1 MKALVLRKPLSPLVL
16 EDCPMPGPERG
27 QAVVKLKAA
36 ALNRRDFWI
45 VQDRY
50 PNMTVPIIPG
60 SDGAGVV
67 VKVGAGVD
75 GSWLEKE
82 VIINPGINWGD
93 ESTAQSDSFEIL
105 GMPRNGTLSEMVVV
119 PAEQLH
125 PKPAHLNWHEA
136 AALPLAGL
144 TAYRALFSR
153 AKLREGESVLV
164 SGVGGGVA
172 TFALL
177 FAVAVGARVW
187 VTSSSQAK
195 IDRAGELG
203 AEGGFLY
210 TKESWPDEAAKQ
222 AVRPSLIVDSAGGP
236 GFARL
241 IDAVRPGG
249 RIVNYGA
256 TAGAPEELNL
266 RKVFWKQLHLIGS
279 TMGSPRDFEQ
289 MLDFVTKHEIKPVV
303 DRVIPLQDGND
314 AFDCLAESSQFGK
327 VVIEMV

>member
-16 EDCPMPGPERG
+16 EERPMPAPERG
-27 QAVVKLKAA
+27 QAVVNVKAA

-67 VKVGAGVD
+67 VKIGAGVD
-75 GSWLEKE
+75 ASWLEKE
-82 VIINPGINWGD
+82 VVINPGINWGD
-93 ESTAQSDSFEIL
+93 DASAQSDAFEIL
-105 GMPRNGTLSEMVVV
+105 GMPRNGTLCEAIVV

-125 PKPAHLNWHEA
+125 PKPAHLSWEEA

-144 TAYRALFSR
+144 TAYRALFSQAR
-153 AKLREGESVLV
+153 LRESDTVLV

-177 FAVAVGARVW
+177 FAVAAGATVW

-195 IDRAGELG
+195 IDRAVESG

-210 TKESWPDEAAKQ
+210 TNDSWPDEAAKQ
-222 AVRPSLIVDSAGGP
+222 GVRPSLIIDSAGGP
-236 GFARL
+236 GFMRL

-266 RKVFWKQLHLIGS
+266 RKVFWKQMKLIGS
-279 TMGSPRDFEQ
+279 TMGSPKEFEE
-289 MLDFVTKHEIKPVV
+289 MLAFVAEHQIKPVV
-303 DRVIPLQDGND
+303 DRVIPLQEGND
-314 AFDCLAESSQFGK
+314 AFDCLAKSSQFGK
-327 VVIEMV
+327 VVVRI